1 MLERL
6 DKCRSVGLDGISLR
20 VLKLCICC
28 CIFLTNKSKFTEDIA
43 EWSFAGG
50 LEVCQVTHIYKKG
63 PTKLPSSY
71 RPIAVLQTLSPT
83 FEIVIPQLRKRL
95 LQYSCDE
102 QFGFE
107 PTGTYF

>member
-1 MLERL
+1 MQVSGFGWYKPE
-6 DKCRSVGLDGISLR
+6 SVEAVYLL
-20 VLKLCICC
+20 LH
-28 CIFLTNKSKFTEDIA
+28 FLTNKSKFTEDIA

-95 LQYSCDE
+95 LQYICDE